1 MSLFLGNVHYWLFN
15 KILWFEG
22 LETEVINLAQGE
34 NLNIDV
40 LGKEINQKYGEKLPN
55 KPLEEMIDTANIH
68 GWLQE
73 KISAAEGRMAAW
85 TSKIIKNDKTA
96 LSKLENIYM
105 KQGIRAGNEVKDN
118 SEKIENA
125 VDIFNKINDYI
136 LDGMPC
142 DRVNEVIISEE
153 NIVKWRRSVCVH
165 TNLWEKENVPV
176 ELFYNLRSLWIKS
189 FVSTI
194 NGEFKYVEGEENTFT
209 IEKQYKKGRN

>member
-1 MSLFLGNVHYWLFN
+1 
-15 KILWFEG
+15 
-22 LETEVINLAQGE
+22 
-34 NLNIDV
+34 
-40 LGKEINQKYGEKLPN
+40 
-55 KPLEEMIDTANIH
+55 MIRA
-68 GWLQE
+68 
-73 KISAAEGRMAAW
+73 
-85 TSKIIKNDKTA
+85 A

-105 KQGIRAGNEVKDN
+105 KQGIKAGNEVKDN
-118 SEKIENA
+118 SEQIDNA

-165 TNLWEKENVPV
+165 TNIWEKENVPV

-194 NGEFKYVEGEENTFT
+194 NGEFKYVEGEENTFS
-209 IEKQYKKGRN
+209 IEK